1 MTTASKQ
8 VERWTAQRRSIA
20 SRDRGGSSRR
30 QRDTWGSDPRSCL
43 SSVAERAPFATGD
56 GGPDL
61 RKRSVK
67 RVDAS
72 DCRSAVRVKREPA
85 EDVGVEESVD
95 LVPAR
100 RSSSIRRARA
110 RAGGTPLGRAIHRA
124 RKREASTACRRLSQL
139 TPSHRRC
146 HVAPRRHAAG
156 GRAIHHKAS
165 APPCRHAFQ
174 VNSVIH
180 SLSTETLLNKALI
193 AGRRQC
199 SSSSLS
205 LCSTLATHL
214 MAALTTK
221 ALRTVDFTRRP
232 L

>member
-1 MTTASKQ
+1 MWLRLGNYDAPTA
-8 VERWTAQRRSIA
+8 TRSIT
-20 SRDRGGSSRR
+20 SSSCRR
-30 QRDTWGSDPRSCL
+30 CHMAPRRHAARSGHPP
-43 SSVAERAPFATGD
+43 RA
-56 GGPDL
+56 
-61 RKRSVK
+61 RKR
-67 RVDAS
+67 
-72 DCRSAVRVKREPA
+72 E
-85 EDVGVEESVD
+85 
-95 LVPAR
+95 AR
-100 RSSSIRRARA
+100 RMPPTFSTHDVTWP
-110 RAGGTPLGRAIHRA
+110 RAGAPLGRAIHRA